1 MTHIHTQRRESSR
14 DNIYHIQNNITT
26 AQLLTPRLHH
36 TLSSMTSCHNFSQL
50 NRIMFARN
58 FRRIFSST
66 TVDAGATAAATTP
79 TPGQGVE
86 LLRFAL
92 NKDNLK
98 YTAAIMAIGAIVA
111 EITFVTYKVLRNDEL
126 MDAKFEKQEKTM
138 DKKFDVINQHF
149 VDLRHDMI
157 AIMAITAVHT
167 LPAEIAE
174 QLASKRPP
182 SASDGKSDENSSS
195 QKKQSRDD

>member
-1 MTHIHTQRRESSR
+1 
-14 DNIYHIQNNITT
+14 
-26 AQLLTPRLHH
+26 
-36 TLSSMTSCHNFSQL
+36 
-50 NRIMFARN
+50 MFARN

-79 TPGQGVE
+79 TPGQGFE
-86 LLRFAL
+86 FLRFAL

>member
-1 MTHIHTQRRESSR
+1 
-14 DNIYHIQNNITT
+14 
-26 AQLLTPRLHH
+26 
-36 TLSSMTSCHNFSQL
+36 
-50 NRIMFARN
+50 MFARN

-86 LLRFAL
+86 FLRFAL

-126 MDAKFEKQEKTM
+126 MDAKFEKQEKTMDAKFEKQEKTM